1 MTCNHAKIND
11 SDRSDAANVD
21 AADAH
26 KSEKRVHNLTV
37 DATQRNAGTSVI
49 LLTDLNTRQTG
60 RQSSPDILR
69 TRIWTT
75 ETLVLYCLHGSSPY
89 VEKLKT
95 VQWRN

>member
-11 SDRSDAANVD
+11 SDPSDAANVD

-60 RQSSPDILR
+60 RQSSPDTYSVPGYGLQKYQSYTVFTDQARTLR
-69 TRIWTT
+69 
-75 ETLVLYCLHGSSPY
+75 
-89 VEKLKT
+89 
-95 VQWRN
+95 N